1 MRVFFPAT
9 LSLVLSLALVGCN
22 GGKNGPV
29 EGVPDVIEEQAT
41 GADATAA
48 GTGEGTDSVPVVLT
62 PELIEERVN
71 AAAASLTTGQ
81 ESDATQALSVLQE
94 LSVEAPDLAEIPYNM
109 GVAHEILGNNT
120 EARKRYLRATDIDPG
135 LGEAWLNL
143 GALAEREGDLN
154 RALQAI
160 KLPGCVVVG
169 QGAGAQVPNRHHG
182 HTRQNGKCGKKTNQP
197 REDQCHGSA
206 FG

>member
-1 MRVFFPAT
+1 MPAQ
-9 LSLVLSLALVGCN
+9 LQFHHFQHCEAVRRPPRRQIRAEQEKFWGPSAKGLCIHGRNPGIYPVGVGFERGKGVGILYRYGCGGRSIEVKPAQQLVCFHGARAEHFRQAPLCGPTHHRHLPQPVLGMGNTQPEKHIAICL
-22 GGKNGPV
+22 GK
-29 EGVPDVIEEQAT
+29 D
-41 GADATAA
+41 
-48 GTGEGTDSVPVVLT
+48 
-62 PELIEERVN
+62 
-71 AAAASLTTGQ
+71 
-81 ESDATQALSVLQE
+81 
-94 LSVEAPDLAEIPYNM
+94 M
-109 GVAHEILGNNT
+109 GDIVRIAH
-120 EARKRYLRATDIDPG
+120 
-135 LGEAWLNL
+135 
-143 GALAEREGDLN
+143 DLN